1 MRRVHSL
8 WIAVAAA
15 VLLVIFVGIWLSIY
29 ADVLWFRSL
38 GYASIYWITLRA
50 KTLIFLSFSVLFFFL
65 TWVNV
70 RAAYRLSPKPEETGF
85 FQDLNVLEL
94 VTRSRYVRIGW
105 AAGLLFLSMIV
116 GGAAIS
122 KWDLILK
129 FISRIP
135 FGSSEPI
142 FGRDVGFY
150 VFTLPFLKFLQQW
163 FLNSLI
169 FTLVIT
175 SIAYAQEKA
184 IMVLTGQVRVSR
196 ATRSHLSFLGGLIFL
211 FVAWGVRLRMFD
223 LLYSTRGV
231 VHGTSFAD
239 HHAQIPSYW
248 IITVFALLCSGALFA
263 NVKTRGW
270 RLPLLSFLGLAG
282 MSIVAG
288 AIYPGIVQQ
297 VVVKPNEITKER
309 PYILN
314 NIKATR
320 EAFGLGNVDV
330 VPFEVSDIL
339 TYRDVMKNRETVSN
353 IRLWDPRPLTQ
364 TYKQIQE
371 IRLYYNFMSVD
382 EDRYLLENNY
392 TQVMLS
398 PRELSTQKL
407 AKQAQT
413 WVNIHL
419 KFTHGYGLCV
429 SPVANQSKEGLPVLL
444 VKDIPPQSSPGLS
457 IERPEIYFGERT
469 EDYCIVGTREQEFD
483 YPLGDENVY
492 TTYRGSGGVP
502 IGSVLRRLAYAWRFR
517 DLKIL
522 LTRYITRE
530 SRIMFHRLIRDRVHT
545 IAPFLVYDRDPYMVI
560 ASGRLFWIVDAY
572 ATTDMFP
579 YSEPF
584 GGVKRGV
591 NYIRNSVKL
600 VIDAYNGRTIF
611 YLIDESDPIAG
622 VYRRIFPKLFRPF
635 TDMPPEVKAHVRYPR
650 DLFFIQVEVYSK
662 YHMEDPQVFYNQED
676 LWALPHQTYEGNEI
690 TMRPYYVTM
699 KLPEKEKGEF
709 RLMVPVTPSNR
720 SNMIA
725 WLSATCDFPD
735 YGKLMVYQFPKK
747 KLIYG
752 PMQIEARIDQDAD
765 ISKEMTLWGQKG
777 SRVVRGDLLVIPI
790 EKSIAYVEP
799 VYLQATKGQLPE
811 LKRVIFAHGDRIVM
825 APTLGEALATAFGER
840 IAAKPERKRRELT
853 SLKALAGGAL
863 EVFRS
868 AKESLSAWKWDEFGR
883 QMDRL
888 EKILRDIEASSP
900 QD

>member
-1 MRRVHSL
+1 MRRIISL
-8 WIAVAAA
+8 WIGAGVA
-15 VLLVIFVGIWLSIY
+15 VLLVIFLGIWLSIY
-29 ADVLWFRSL
+29 ADVLWFKSL
-38 GYASIYWITLRA
+38 GFVSVYWIALRA
-50 KTLIFLSFSVLFFFL
+50 KTLTFLFFSIIFFFL
-65 TWVNV
+65 TWVNI

-85 FQDLNVLEL
+85 FQDLNVLEI

-105 AAGLLFLSMIV
+105 TVALIFLSMIV
-116 GGAAIS
+116 GGAAVS
-122 KWDLILK
+122 KWDLILR

-150 VFTLPFLKFLQQW
+150 VFTLPFLKFVQQW

-196 ATRSHLSFLGGLIFL
+196 TTRSHLSLLGGLIFL
-211 FVAWGVRLRMFD
+211 FVAWGVRLRIFD

-231 VHGTSFAD
+231 AHGTSYAD
-239 HHAQIPSYW
+239 HHAQIPAYW
-248 IITVFALLCSGALFA
+248 IVIAFAVFCSGVLFV
-263 NVKTRGW
+263 NVKKRGW
-270 RLPLLSFLGLAG
+270 RLPLWSFLGLVG

-314 NIKATR
+314 NIKATT
-320 EAFGLGNVDV
+320 EAFGLGTVDV
-330 VPFEVSDIL
+330 VPFEVLDIL
-339 TYRDVMKNRETVSN
+339 TYRDVVKNRETVSN

-382 EDRYLLENNY
+382 EDRYVVDDRY

-398 PRELSTQKL
+398 PREISTRKL
-407 AKQAQT
+407 PEQAQT

-419 KFTHGYGLCV
+419 KFTHGYGLCI
-429 SPVANQSKEGLPVLL
+429 SPVSSQSKEGLPVLL
-444 VKDIPPQSSPGLS
+444 VKDIPPESHPGLT
-457 IERPEIYFGERT
+457 IERPEIYFGEGT
-469 EDYCIVGTREQEFD
+469 EEYCIVGTREQEFD

-492 TTYRGSGGVP
+492 TTYQGSGGVT
-502 IGSVLRRLAYAWRFR
+502 IGSGFRRLAYVWRFR

-530 SRIMFHRLIRDRVHT
+530 SRIMFHRLIRDRART
-545 IAPFLVYDRDPYMVI
+545 IAPFLVYDRDPYMVV
-560 ASGRLFWIVDAY
+560 AGGRLFWIVDAY
-572 ATTDMFP
+572 TTTDMYP

-600 VIDAYNGRTIF
+600 VIDAYNGGMIF
-611 YLIDESDPIAG
+611 YVIDESDPITG
-622 VYRRIFPKLFRPF
+622 VFSRIFPELFHSF
-635 TDMPPEVKAHVRYPR
+635 TEMPPEIKAHIRYPR

-690 TMRPYYVTM
+690 IMRPYYVTM

-709 RLMVPVTPSNR
+709 RLMVPVTPANR

-811 LKRVIFAHGDRIVM
+811 LKRVIVAHGDRIVM
-825 APTLGEALATAFGER
+825 ESTLGQALASAFGER
-840 IAAKPERKRRELT
+840 VAVRPEKMEREGI

-868 AKESLSAWKWDEFGR
+868 AKKSLSAWKWDEFGR

-888 EKILRDIEASSP
+888 EKILKEIEGSTP
-900 QD
+900 ED